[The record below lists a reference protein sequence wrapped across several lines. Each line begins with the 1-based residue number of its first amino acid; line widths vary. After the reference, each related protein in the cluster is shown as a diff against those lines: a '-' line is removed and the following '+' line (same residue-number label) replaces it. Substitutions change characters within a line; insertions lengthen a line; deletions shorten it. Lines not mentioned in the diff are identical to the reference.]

1 MFVFKPTKQTY
12 SDPVSATF
20 LPGIP
25 FGRERARGDICLLH
39 TGFSGSKV
47 FLNSI
52 ILREA
57 ILNSKEYLEEA
68 LDIKIIDKLAKNEQ
82 AIQKAKK
89 PKKDAKEAELY
100 IAEEIVLPTEE
111 ATEPATEQVTE
122 QVEPEPEN
130 LPISDESDLEE
141 PADISV
147 EPAEPTQ
154 ETAEEE

>member
-1 MFVFKPTKQTY
+1 MFVFKPTKHTY

-25 FGRERARGDICLLH
+25 FGREKARGDMCLLH

-47 FLNSI
+47 FLNSL

-57 ILNSKEYLEEA
+57 MLNSKDYLEEV

-82 AIQKAKK
+82 AVQKAKK
-89 PKKDAKEAELY
+89 PKKEAKDAELY
-100 IAEEIVLPTEE
+100 IVDELPAKEET
-111 ATEPATEQVTE
+111 VTE

-130 LPISDESDLEE
+130 LPISDESDLEDTAE
-141 PADISV
+141 ESA

-154 ETAEEE
+154 ETAEKE